1 MKETTTRRLAATL
14 KTAVVAMLV
23 GAGIAA
29 AAAQPMRHARD
40 AGGDVVSAI
49 ARMKGELKLDTSQQA
64 MWDSAVSASKAARTT
79 IRSTRE
85 NVRTVLNAELAKP
98 EPDLAAV
105 AAAADNAQ
113 TQAIALRHQAR
124 AAWLNLYGTF
134 TPEQKAVV
142 RTGIQNRLARLDQ
155 WRAKMLER
163 HGATQ

>member
-1 MKETTTRRLAATL
+1 MKETTTIRRLAVVA
-14 KTAVVAMLV
+14 VAMLV
-23 GAGIAA
+23 GTGVAA
-29 AAAQPMRHARD
+29 VAAQPMRHAGD

-49 ARMKGELKLDTSQQA
+49 VHMKSELNLNASQQA
-64 MWDSAVSASKAARTT
+64 MWDSAVAASKAARTT
-79 IRSTRE
+79 IRSNRE

-105 AAAADNAQ
+105 AAATDNAQ
-113 TQAIALRHQAR
+113 TQAIALHHQAR

-155 WRAKMLER
+155 WRAKMLQR